1 MNAHMQ
7 QPQASAPL
15 SLSATEVDAAVTAA
29 FSQLG
34 HISSNAMAIDPE
46 RVQHDLARLVL
57 ALVEFLRR
65 LLELQAIR
73 RMEAGSLTSDEEER
87 IGTTL
92 MLARERVLELATGFG
107 LKPSD
112 LNLDL
117 GPLGRLC

>member
-1 MNAHMQ
+1 MNAHVT
-7 QPQASAPL
+7 PSAPL
-15 SLSATEVDAAVTAA
+15 SLSASEVDQAVTSA
-29 FSQLG
+29 FQQLG
-34 HISSNAMAIDPE
+34 AISSNAIAIDPE

-73 RMEAGSLTSDEEER
+73 RMEAGSLTLDEEER

-92 MLARERVLELATGFG
+92 MLARERVLELAEGFG

>member
-1 MNAHMQ
+1 MTA
-7 QPQASAPL
+7 QAQAPL
-15 SLSATEVDAAVTAA
+15 SLSAAEVDQAVTAA
-29 FSQLG
+29 FRQLG
-34 HISSNAMAIDPE
+34 RANNAIAIDPD

-73 RMEAGSLTSDEEER
+73 RMEAGTLTEDEEER
-87 IGTTL
+87 IGMTL
-92 MLARERVLELATGFG
+92 MRARDRVLELADGFG

-117 GPLGRLC
+117 GPLGRLS